1 MEDIFMMNYNEFKEI
16 VTMNFLDYMPDKYQK
31 MKLRVNSVNKINKT
45 LDAITLHNDGK
56 SRCISPTLYINDIY
70 DVYVKTGDI
79 SAVLRE
85 AAETMD
91 IAFGSIPTNI
101 NIDFNA
107 RENIIFQLIN
117 TEQNKKL
124 LNDVP
129 HREFLDLSIIYR
141 MVIKIDEYGMRSAVI
156 SNDIVQEFGMD
167 ETELYNCAIENTKR
181 ILKPTVTSMYDM
193 IVKRLKMPAEIAD
206 VVDPDNMMWV
216 ISSKY
221 LFDGAGFII
230 YEDIL
235 HELAEMLGTDLYIL
249 PSSIHE
255 CLAVSTNMA
264 EPYELEDM
272 VKEVYLDGIEL
283 EERLSNKVYLY
294 DRTLRKLTIAI

>member
-1 MEDIFMMNYNEFKEI
+1 
-16 VTMNFLDYMPDKYQK
+16 
-31 MKLRVNSVNKINKT
+31 
-45 LDAITLHNDGK
+45 
-56 SRCISPTLYINDIY
+56 
-70 DVYVKTGDI
+70 
-79 SAVLRE
+79 
-85 AAETMD
+85 MD

-255 CLAVSTNMA
+255 CLAVSINMA
-264 EPYELEDM
+264 EPHELEDM

>member
-1 MEDIFMMNYNEFKEI
+1 M
-16 VTMNFLDYMPDKYQK
+16 Q
-31 MKLRVNSVNKINKT
+31 
-45 LDAITLHNDGK
+45 
-56 SRCISPTLYINDIY
+56 
-70 DVYVKTGDI
+70 
-79 SAVLRE
+79 
-85 AAETMD
+85 
-91 IAFGSIPTNI
+91 
-101 NIDFNA
+101 
-107 RENIIFQLIN
+107 
-117 TEQNKKL
+117 
-124 LNDVP
+124 
-129 HREFLDLSIIYR
+129 
-141 MVIKIDEYGMRSAVI
+141 
-156 SNDIVQEFGMD
+156 
-167 ETELYNCAIENTKR
+167 
-181 ILKPTVTSMYDM
+181 
-193 IVKRLKMPAEIAD
+193 
-206 VVDPDNMMWV
+206 WV

-264 EPYELEDM
+264 EPYELM